1 MRKKA
6 QEYKEMILKSPGLD
20 IQDSINQMYGP
31 EFKPQDGAGCY
42 SGCLGCCG
50 TCYATTCCVCATC
63 GCGPLVEIQQGY
75 IGLRTNFGRL
85 VGKLGPGLHTY
96 NNCTEKIIKVDM
108 RVQSLNCPKQS
119 LLTKDSVTVF
129 IDVFVNFRI
138 VVPEYALFL
147 TSNYFNLLNL
157 MVQAV
162 MKTVVAER
170 TLAQLLVNR
179 KEIEKATTFFMDER
193 AHPFGIDVTSIETQ
207 SIQLPK
213 KMERVMAAAAE
224 SEKRSDA
231 KVIDARGNLESAKIF
246 REASDE
252 LVKNPISVELHYFET
267 LKAIAVDGPSTI
279 IVPDS
284 IMSTVNK
291 KLGRSN

>member
-1 MRKKA
+1 MRRKVP
-6 QEYKEMILKSPGLD
+6 EYKEMILQSPGLN
-20 IQDSINQMYGP
+20 IQPSINEMYGP
-31 EFKPQDGAGCY
+31 GFKGADTAGCY
-42 SGCLGCCG
+42 STCLMGFG
-50 TCYATTCCVCATC
+50 ACYATTCCVCATC
-63 GCGPLVEIQQGY
+63 KCGPLVEIQQGY

-85 VGKLGPGLHTY
+85 VGKLGPGLHTF
-96 NNCTEKIIKVDM
+96 NHFTEKIIKVDM

-119 LLTKDSVTVF
+119 LLTKDSVTVY

-162 MKTVVAER
+162 MKTVVSER
-170 TLAQLLVNR
+170 TLGQLLSNR

-207 SIQLPK
+207 SLQLPR

-252 LVKNPISVELHYFET
+252 LIKNPLSVELHYFET
-267 LKAIAVDGPSTI
+267 LKAIAVDSPSTL

-284 IMSTVNK
+284 IMSSVNE
-291 KLGRSN
+291 KLGRR